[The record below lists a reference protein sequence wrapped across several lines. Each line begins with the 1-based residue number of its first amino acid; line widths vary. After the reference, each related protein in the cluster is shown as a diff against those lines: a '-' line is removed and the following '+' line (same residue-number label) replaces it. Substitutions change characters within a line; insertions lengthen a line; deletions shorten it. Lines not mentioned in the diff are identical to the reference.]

1 MTEFLLILRVLGTKK
16 LRHMK
21 KIFFTTVILF
31 ACSFVYAQRQN
42 FMYPDKKSMELF
54 DSVKFV
60 NDKFYTGIAVSKDGK
75 QSVGTMNICTIDQ
88 RIHFIDAQGDTLVIK
103 HNEEVDRAYILG
115 KAYINSKYGY
125 VKILEM
131 VGDVAVCELK
141 LVEIHVD
148 APSGAY
154 GLKTQTSS
162 VKTLTSMDLSSEGMA
177 GHTLNLEQEREKPF
191 AYSRK
196 PFIYAKGNVYPA
208 TKKQL
213 MKCFPKKKDFIEA
226 YVKEHDT
233 NFNAVDPVVELFKAV
248 SAE

>member
-1 MTEFLLILRVLGTKK
+1 MKD
-16 LRHMK
+16 MK
-21 KIFFTTVILF
+21 KIFLTLAVLF
-31 ACSFVYAQRQN
+31 ACTFIYAQRQN
-42 FMYPDKKSMELF
+42 FMYPDKQSMELF

-60 NDKFYTGIAVSKDGK
+60 NDKFYPGIAVSKDGK
-75 QSVGTMNICTIDQ
+75 QSGGTMNICTIDQ
-88 RIHFIDAQGDTLVIK
+88 RIHFVDANGDTLVIR

-131 VGDVAVCELK
+131 TGDVAICELR
-141 LVEIHVD
+141 LIEIHED
-148 APSGAY
+148 APTGAY
-154 GLKTQTSS
+154 GLRTQTST
-162 VKTLTSMDLSSEGMA
+162 VKTLTSMDMSSEGMA

-196 PFIYAKGNVYPA
+196 PFIYVKGNVYPA

-233 NFNAVDPVVELFKAV
+233 NFNAVDPVLELFK
-248 SAE
+248 ELGK